1 MAGGLEP
8 PCPRDAGKLL
18 NWRTGC
24 ELQLHCLS
32 PSLST
37 LQPKFCVVALLCS
50 ARIPQIMAQRSE
62 SVLAAPTEKLRMIE
76 ETRHD
81 IRANHPIRTLFHQLT
96 ERGMGQLNLHDPD
109 TIQYIT
115 NLLTEFV
122 HTENMCRIKKEFGRR
137 EEYLFS
143 MLAQASSTVS
153 PSLRRDYYK
162 HLGDL
167 TLFNLGLFPES
178 LTYGHRTVSPE
189 YYAETG
195 RRSYTIVAEMDS
207 SSRGTVLYRKLSQQF
222 KQCVVGLNWV
232 KLYISDPFYQFM
244 FREFEIR

>member
-1 MAGGLEP
+1 
-8 PCPRDAGKLL
+8 
-18 NWRTGC
+18 
-24 ELQLHCLS
+24 
-32 PSLST
+32 
-37 LQPKFCVVALLCS
+37 
-50 ARIPQIMAQRSE
+50 
-62 SVLAAPTEKLRMIE
+62 
-76 ETRHD
+76 
-81 IRANHPIRTLFHQLT
+81 
-96 ERGMGQLNLHDPD
+96 
-109 TIQYIT
+109 
-115 NLLTEFV
+115 
-122 HTENMCRIKKEFGRR
+122 
-137 EEYLFS
+137 

-178 LTYGHRTVSPE
+178 LAYGHRTVSPE

-244 FREFEIR
+244 FREFEIT